1 MFMCSTCLFKRPKW
15 IPTILPTFQKL
26 SLFHKFLLPGFG
38 NFLEK
43 FCFGE
48 DHCFLLTCSLAKFFL
63 QHPTNIYLF
72 KVNNRNTRKRWK
84 VCSKLIKKFR
94 MTSFTSFWWF
104 YCKLWTNFTLFSSVP
119 IVDFE
124 QVNVSL
130 VTSDIFRWGYI
141 LLYI

>member
-1 MFMCSTCLFKRPKW
+1 MFMCSTCLFKRSKW

-26 SLFHKFLLPGFG
+26 SLFHKFLLPRFGFG

-72 KVNNRNTRKRWK
+72 KVSNRNTRKRWK
-84 VCSKLIKKFR
+84 VSSKLIKKNSEWRHSRRSGDFIV
-94 MTSFTSFWWF
+94 
-104 YCKLWTNFTLFSSVP
+104 NFEHISHLF
-119 IVDFE
+119 
-124 QVNVSL
+124 L
-130 VTSDIFRWGYI
+130 VYLLLI
-141 LLYI
+141 LNK